1 LFGSC
6 CEADVVLLNTAKAE
20 ARAKA
25 VVVVVV
31 VLTPT
36 DWMVTWMGAESKLLF
51 SLVYFDSPRSS
62 KLLPLRRFC
71 GFVRLETCERV

>member
-1 LFGSC
+1 M
-6 CEADVVLLNTAKAE
+6 LLNTAKAE

-62 KLLPLRRFC
+62 KLQPLSRLC
-71 GFVRLETCERV
+71 GSVRLETCERV

>member
-1 LFGSC
+1 M
-6 CEADVVLLNTAKAE
+6 LLNTAKAE

-25 VVVVVV
+25 VVVVVVVV

-71 GFVRLETCERV
+71 GFVRLEACERV